1 VKPVSLILGTSGWS
15 YKEWVGPFYEKK
27 TGMFTQYAKIFNTS
41 EINST
46 FYRYPTEGM
55 IQGLRRNAPP
65 GFLFAA
71 KLPQLITHDKWLRL
85 GEGVEDDTHR
95 FLELM
100 RPLAERLGPILIQL
114 RPKFS
119 YEEHVGNL
127 ESYLDMLPG
136 NYEWAVEFRNESWM
150 RPETMDILRR
160 HNVAY
165 TIVDEPLLPP
175 EAHVTADFAYIR
187 WHGHGSRLWYDYEYS
202 GEQLLEWLPKVEE
215 VKKKSRR
222 VYGYF
227 NNHFRANAVKNAVEM
242 LDLLGE
248 ATPVQRVALE
258 KISEYRETAARPT
271 GVQPLEA
278 YASEDEDLS
287 VADHLS
293 RFMDP
298 GRLSRAEKIK
308 DSELRVTYSGDD
320 AVRARLRDYNIEVDL
335 MHQVVKHDCDDW
347 RKGARN
353 KRMCKHLGKLFLSLP
368 PGQAKKVL
376 GRIWDDVDGWTF
388 EE

>member
-1 VKPVSLILGTSGWS
+1 MSLILGTSGWS

-27 TGMFTQYAKIFNTS
+27 TGMFTQYAQVFNTS

-71 KLPQLITHDKWLRL
+71 KLPQLITHEKWLRL

-119 YEEHVGNL
+119 YEDHVGSL
-127 ESYLDMLPG
+127 ESYLDVLPR
-136 NYEWAVEFRNESWM
+136 NYEWAVEFRHESWM

-165 TIVDEPLLPP
+165 TIVDEPLLPS
-175 EAHVTADFAYIR
+175 EVHVTADFAYIR

-202 GEQLLEWLPKVEE
+202 GDQLLEWLPKVEE
-215 VKKKSRR
+215 VKAKSRR

-242 LDLLGE
+242 LELLEE
-248 ATPVQRVALE
+248 ATPMQRVALE
-258 KISEYRETAARPT
+258 KINEYRDTAVRPP

-278 YASEDEDLS
+278 YAQEDEDLS

-320 AVRARLRDYNIEVDL
+320 AIRARLRDYCIEVDL
-335 MHQVVKHDCDDW
+335 EHQVVKHDCDDW
-347 RKGARN
+347 RKGAGS

-368 PGQAKKVL
+368 PGQAKRVL
-376 GRIWDDVDGWTF
+376 ARIWDDVDGWVF

>member
-1 VKPVSLILGTSGWS
+1 MSLILGTSGWS

-27 TGMFTQYAKIFNTS
+27 TGMFTQYAKVFNTS

-127 ESYLDMLPG
+127 ESYLDVLPG
-136 NYEWAVEFRNESWM
+136 NYEWAVEFRHESWM

-175 EAHVTADFAYIR
+175 EVHVTADFAYIR
-187 WHGHGSRLWYDYEYS
+187 WHGHGSHLWYDYEYS
-202 GEQLLEWLPKVEE
+202 GDQLLEWLPKVEE
-215 VKKKSRR
+215 VKKMSRR

-227 NNHFRANAVKNAVEM
+227 NNHFRANAVKNAAEM
-242 LDLLGE
+242 LELLGE

-258 KISEYRETAARPT
+258 KISEYRETAARPP

-320 AVRARLRDYNIEVDL
+320 AI
-335 MHQVVKHDCDDW
+335 
-347 RKGARN
+347 
-353 KRMCKHLGKLFLSLP
+353 
-368 PGQAKKVL
+368 
-376 GRIWDDVDGWTF
+376 
-388 EE
+388 

>member
-1 VKPVSLILGTSGWS
+1 VSLILGTSGWS
-15 YKEWVGPFYEKK
+15 YDEWVGPFYEKK
-27 TGMFTQYAKIFNTS
+27 TGMFTQYSQVFNTS

-46 FYRYPTEGM
+46 FYSYPKEGM
-55 IQGLRRNAPP
+55 VRGLIRNAPP

-85 GEGVEDDTHR
+85 GDGVEDDTHR

-119 YEEHVGNL
+119 YEDHVGDL
-127 ESYLDMLPG
+127 ESYLDVLPG
-136 NYEWAVEFRNESWM
+136 NYEWAVEFRHESWL

-175 EAHVTADFAYIR
+175 EVHTTADFSYIR

-202 GEQLLEWLPKVEE
+202 GDQLREWVPKVEE

-227 NNHFRANAVKNAVEM
+227 NNHFKANAVKNAVEM
-242 LDLLGE
+242 LELLGE

-258 KISEYRETAARPT
+258 KIN
-271 GVQPLEA
+271 
-278 YASEDEDLS
+278 D
-287 VADHLS
+287 
-293 RFMDP
+293 
-298 GRLSRAEKIK
+298 
-308 DSELRVTYSGDD
+308 
-320 AVRARLRDYNIEVDL
+320 
-335 MHQVVKHDCDDW
+335 
-347 RKGARN
+347 
-353 KRMCKHLGKLFLSLP
+353 
-368 PGQAKKVL
+368 
-376 GRIWDDVDGWTF
+376 
-388 EE
+388 

>member
-1 VKPVSLILGTSGWS
+1 MSLILGTSGWS

-27 TGMFTQYAKIFNTS
+27 TGMFTQYAQVFNTS

-71 KLPQLITHDKWLRL
+71 KLPQLITHEKWLRL

-114 RPKFS
+114 RPKFN

-127 ESYLDMLPG
+127 ESYLDVLPG
-136 NYEWAVEFRNESWM
+136 NYEWAVEFRHESWM

-175 EAHVTADFAYIR
+175 EIYVTTDFAYIR

-202 GEQLLEWLPKVEE
+202 GDQLLEWLPKVEE
-215 VKKKSRR
+215 VKKSSRR

-242 LDLLGE
+242 LELLGE
-248 ATPVQRVALE
+248 ATPVQRVTME
-258 KISEYRETAARPT
+258 KINNYRETAARPP

-278 YASEDEDLS
+278 YTLEDEGLS

-308 DSELRVTYSGDD
+308 DSELKVTYSGDD
-320 AVRARLRDYNIEVDL
+320 AVRARLRDYRIDVDL
-335 MHQVVKHDCDDW
+335 ERQVVKHDCDDW
-347 RKGARN
+347 RKGAGS

-368 PGQAKKVL
+368 PGQAKRVL
-376 GRIWDDVDGWTF
+376 AHIWDDVDGWVF